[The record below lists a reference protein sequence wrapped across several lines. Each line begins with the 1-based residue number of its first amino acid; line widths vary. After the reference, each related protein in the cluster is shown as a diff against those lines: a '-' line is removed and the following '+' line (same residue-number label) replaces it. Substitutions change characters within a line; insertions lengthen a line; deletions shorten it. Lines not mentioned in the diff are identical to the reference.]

1 MSARPDEPTRRHAAR
16 RLPLARLGESV
27 AKRPWIAIG
36 AWAAVLIT
44 IVGIALFG
52 VTGENLFDRLSTSAF
67 EVDSE
72 SSRGQDVLASEHAS
86 DSVTLLVHGVALDDP
101 LLAAGLAD
109 ARERVEAIDWA
120 EGWRGEVT
128 VADPVTIVRDAMVA
142 AQDEVDAQAVAA
154 AQAQADAEVA
164 QAVAAGLLPPGA
176 AAPVLTIDDL
186 PADEIPQVAW
196 DDVYPEIDDPA
207 FSTLVAQDERGALLI
222 ATLEDAEEV
231 PEAVVHQVIDA
242 LEAGADELR
251 GELPDATVEVGST
264 TQLIDSIFEQS
275 ERDLQR
281 GETIALPI
289 ALVIMLVVFGGFIA
303 AGLPLVGAGSAIAG
317 GFGLLYAMTFAMD
330 VNSTVLNVVTA
341 VGLGLSI
348 DYGLLMVSRF
358 REEFR
363 RMGPAPSDR
372 RALRARVIKA
382 VGRTVDTAG
391 RTALFSGTVFAIA
404 SAGLLLFE
412 PVTVK
417 ALGLGAL
424 LVAAVGVVS
433 AATLMPALLAV
444 AGPRLIRPGLL
455 TRIPV
460 VGRWLSRFGDVAP
473 DEGVF
478 SRLTRWVQ
486 RFPVVITLVC
496 IAALAALGSQLFGLR
511 IANTAVDVVPESST
525 QYTFVTTIRDEFPDA
540 ATPRV
545 AMVARTELDLE
556 RWIGEAEGLDLV
568 ESIGAPREAGQ
579 GYVANVQVEPRDGV
593 LVVPELREIR
603 PDGVEGWVVGSDAST
618 FDLGQSLARDAP
630 WAMLLIGLVTL
641 IFLFMSTGSFVV
653 PVKALLMSALS
664 LSAAIGVLVWGF
676 EQGNLAG
683 IMHFDAAQIHGVDIV
698 VLLLAL
704 VFGFGLAMDYEM
716 FILSRIM
723 DLLHRGV
730 PARRA
735 IELGLQR
742 SGRIITSAALI
753 IVVVFGGFASGDLPV
768 IKGLGVALAAAV
780 LLDATIVRMLL
791 VPALMT
797 WGERIMFWA
806 PRWAKRLHA
815 RIGLSE

>member
-1 MSARPDEPTRRHAAR
+1 MSSAQQHAHAAR
-16 RLPLARLGESV
+16 RLPLARLGEAV
-27 AKRPWIAIG
+27 AKRPWVAVG
-36 AWAAVLIT
+36 VWAAALAT

-52 VTGENLFDRLSTSAF
+52 VTGQNLFDRLSTSAF
-67 EVDSE
+67 DVDAE
-72 SSRGQDVLASEHAS
+72 SSHGDDVLASDEHTAA
-86 DSVTLLVHGVALDDP
+86 VTLLVHGAALDDGS
-101 LLAAGLAD
+101 LRDGFAD
-109 ARERVEAIDWA
+109 AERRVDDL
-120 EGWRGEVT
+120 GGDVT
-128 VADPVTIVRDAMVA
+128 VANPIGTVWQGVSDAHDEAVR
-142 AQDEVDAQAVAA
+142 QALAA
-154 AQAQADAEVA
+154 AQQQADA
-164 QAVAAGLLPPGA
+164 QVAAGVAAGALPPGTT
-176 AAPVLTIDDL
+176 APTVTEADL
-186 PADEIPQVAW
+186 PPGTIPDITFQ
-196 DDVYPEIDDPA
+196 DVLDGIDDPGFRSLIA
-207 FSTLVAQDERGALLI
+207 SDGRGALLV
-222 ATLEDAEEV
+222 ATIDGGAEDV
-231 PEAVVHQVIDA
+231 PEDEVYRVVDA
-242 LEAGADELR
+242 LEASADALR
-251 GELPDATVEVGST
+251 ADLPGATVEVGSA
-264 TQLIDSIFEQS
+264 TQLVDSIFAQS
-275 ERDLQR
+275 EEDLRR

-303 AGLPLVGAGSAIAG
+303 AGLPLVGAGAAIGG
-317 GFGLLYAMTFAMD
+317 GFGLLYVMTFVMD

-363 RMGPAPSDR
+363 RLGPIPADR
-372 RALRARVIKA
+372 RAMRAQVVKA

-433 AATLMPALLAV
+433 AATLLPALLAL
-444 AGPRLIRPGLL
+444 AGPRLVRPGLL
-455 TRIPV
+455 TRIPG
-460 VGRWLSRFGDVAP
+460 VGRWLTRFGDVAP

-478 SRLTRWVQ
+478 SKLTRWVQ
-486 RFPVVITLVC
+486 RFPALITILC
-496 IAALAALGSQLFGLR
+496 ILGLGALGSQIATLS
-511 IANTAVDVVPESST
+511 IANTAVDVIPKSST
-525 QYTFVTTIRDEFPDA
+525 QYAFMTTLRDDFPEA

-545 AMVARTELDLE
+545 AMVARTEADLT
-556 RWIGEAEGLDLV
+556 RWIDATKGIDAIESVGTPRQEGD
-568 ESIGAPREAGQ
+568 GW
-579 GYVANVQVEPRDGV
+579 VANVQVDPKDGV
-593 LVVPELREIR
+593 GLVKELRADR
-603 PDGVEGWVVGSDAST
+603 PSGLEGWVVGQDAST
-618 FDLGQSLARDAP
+618 YDLGLSLARDAP
-630 WAMLLIGLVTL
+630 WAILLIGLVTL
-641 IFLFMSTGSFVV
+641 VFLFMATGSFVV

-676 EQGNLAG
+676 QDGNLAG
-683 IMHFDAAQIHGVDIV
+683 LMGFDASQIHGVDVV

-723 DLLHRGV
+723 DLLHSGA
-730 PARRA
+730 PPKEA
-735 IELGLQR
+735 IAKGLQR

-753 IVVVFGGFASGDLPV
+753 IVVVFGGFATGDLMV

-797 WGERIMFWA
+797 WGQRIMFWA

-815 RIGLSE
+815 RIGLSD